1 VVSSINF
8 QDLLDVIR
16 ELSPQYRMVFNLYAI
31 EGHSHKEIADKLEIS
46 VGTSKSNLARA
57 RKILQEK
64 VLKKFSI
71 PESNRKMVI

>member
-1 VVSSINF
+1 
-8 QDLLDVIR
+8 
-16 ELSPQYRMVFNLYAI
+16 A
-31 EGHSHKEIADKLEIS
+31 HKEIADKLEIS